1 MPVHSSIVH
10 YLNIN
15 TVLFLSI
22 CARRA
27 WESALKSAALKE
39 IPSLSEALKFGE
51 VAEAQESPFAVEKE
65 DVSGFFL

>member
-1 MPVHSSIVH
+1 MHSSVVD

-15 TVLFLSI
+15 TVLFLRI
-22 CARRA
+22 CTRRA

-51 VAEAQESPFAVEKE
+51 VAAAQESPFAVKKKE